1 MRQNTTQF
9 MDELLKDNT
18 TSKPAGEDLGEK
30 IASIIDQ
37 KMKEAMSKYTEA
49 LSQVNPPESNDND
62 IERKELIEDEN
73 TESKGE
79 SDNGEDE

>member
-9 MDELLKDNT
+9 MDELLKDNAT
-18 TSKPAGEDLGEK
+18 PKPAGEDLGEK

-49 LSQVNPPESNDND
+49 LSQVNPPESNDNE
-62 IERKELIEDEN
+62 IERKEIIEDEN
-73 TESKGE
+73 TENKGE